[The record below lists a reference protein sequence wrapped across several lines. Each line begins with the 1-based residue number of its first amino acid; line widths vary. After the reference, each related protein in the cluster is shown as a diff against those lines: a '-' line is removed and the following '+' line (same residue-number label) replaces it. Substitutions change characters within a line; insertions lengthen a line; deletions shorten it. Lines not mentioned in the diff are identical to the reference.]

1 MKISSQ
7 NSMND
12 IPSVG
17 VNVSEQSKGVS
28 PVQDFKSYMNQSS
41 SAKNQSSSGVEAGAN
56 KSPSQKAEAADTS
69 PKAEKTEKAEKIQK
83 PEDKKAVDAAEQ
95 TDTKD
100 AAKAED
106 AKGNADDSDTA
117 GEGAF
122 VGKPVKTENQ
132 GWVPEE
138 QNDNVVFDNALLAQL
153 ASLMQNQMIVNVTP
167 EQFEQLLQDVQVQV
181 EGLLNMDDKQFN
193 DLLNQLDMQ
202 CVNLLDSEG
211 QKQFLLAASDAQP
224 VDLLTDEELSQLLT
238 DMEKVVAQ
246 AVDEAEL
253 PAPVLQEVLTQL
265 KTKETPKEQ
274 PIRASRQDVAV
285 ESNMPELQEGQNE
298 SSLRFTVET
307 DSRTGQEHQGAS
319 QQRQDIGAMKEQ
331 VLAQLN
337 QGIEQLSEVEQDAEP
352 VAPAEIVRQV
362 VEEIKLIAKQDTT
375 SMELQL
381 YPEHL
386 GKVTIQ
392 VSTRNGAVTAQITAQ
407 NEMAK
412 AALEGSI
419 QTLKETFQNQEIKVD
434 AIEVMVATSSFSG
447 QQFENQQTNQENG
460 RTGKGVRHINL
471 DELEAEDELSE
482 EEQLNV
488 EMMRQEGRNVDYTA

>member
-7 NSMND
+7 NSMKD

-17 VNVSEQSKGVS
+17 VNVSEQGKGAA
-28 PVQDFKSYMNQSS
+28 PVQDFKSYMNQSA
-41 SAKNQSSSGVEAGAN
+41 SAKSSGVEAGAY
-56 KSPSQKAEAADTS
+56 KSPSQKTEAADTS
-69 PKAEKTEKAEKIQK
+69 PKTEKAEKPEQAEK
-83 PEDKKAVDAAEQ
+83 PEDKKAVDAAAQ
-95 TDTKD
+95 SDKKD
-100 AAKAED
+100 EVKAEP
-106 AKGNADDSDTA
+106 AKDGTEGCDTA
-117 GEGAF
+117 GED
-122 VGKPVKTENQ
+122 VNVSDEVKTQ
-132 GWVPEE
+132 VKGLLPEQQDE
-138 QNDNVVFDNALLAQL
+138 NVVYDNAFLAQL
-153 ASLMQNQMIVNVTP
+153 ASLLQNQMSVNIAP
-167 EQFEQLLQDVQVQV
+167 EQLEQLLQDVRVQV
-181 EGLLNMDDKQFN
+181 EGLLGMDDGQFDN
-193 DLLNQLDMQ
+193 LLSQLDMQ
-202 CVNLLDSEG
+202 CVDLLDSEG
-211 QKQFLLAASDAQP
+211 QKQFLLAAKDAQP

-238 DMEKVVAQ
+238 DMETVVTQ
-246 AVDEAEL
+246 TVEEAEIK
-253 PAPVLQEVLTQL
+253 APILQEAITRL
-265 KTKETPKEQ
+265 KPEENQEQQ
-274 PIRASRQDVAV
+274 PIKASRQAV
-285 ESNMPELQEGQNE
+285 TPESNMPELSEGQNE
-298 SSLRFTVET
+298 SSMRFTVET

-319 QQRQDIGAMKEQ
+319 LHRQDIGAMKEQ

-337 QGIEQLSEVEQDAEP
+337 QGIEQLSEVEQGAEP

-362 VEEIKLIAKQDTT
+362 VEEIKLIARQDTT

-447 QQFENQQTNQENG
+447 QQFENQQMNQENG
-460 RTGKGVRHINL
+460 RAGKGVRHINL
-471 DELEAEDELSE
+471 DELESEDELSE